1 MKLRVDRDILAEA
14 VTWTARSV
22 PARPPVPVLA
32 GVRLEAKG
40 SSLVLASFDYEV
52 SAHCEVAADVE
63 EDGVVL
69 VSGRL
74 LADIAKALPNKPV
87 DLEVEGNKVAV
98 SCGSARFSLAAM
110 AADDYPA
117 LPNKPVDLEVDGNK
131 VAVSCGSARFSLAAM
146 AADDYPA
153 LPVMPAVAGTIDA
166 HDLARAVGQ
175 VSIAASRD
183 DTLPLL
189 TSVQIEVEGSSLVLM
204 ATDRYRLAM
213 RELTWSPSNTELST
227 TALLKARTLSDVA
240 KSLTSS
246 GDVTVALSSDS
257 AASSLIGFEAG
268 GRRTTSLLT
277 DGDYPPVRRLFPES
291 TSIHAT
297 VGTDELMAAVRRVS
311 LVADRSTPIHMSFT
325 QGNLE
330 LDAGQGDDA
339 QATEQLVAHLE
350 GDDISTAFNPGYLLD
365 GLGALNQPYVR
376 LDFTHASKPA
386 VLTGMDSIGGTEDS
400 SFRYLLMPIRFGA

>member
-1 MKLRVDRDILAEA
+1 VKLRVDRDILAEA

-40 SSLVLASFDYEV
+40 SSLILASFDYEV

-74 LADIAKALPNKPV
+74 LADIAK
-87 DLEVEGNKVAV
+87 
-98 SCGSARFSLAAM
+98 
-110 AADDYPA
+110 A

-166 HDLARAVGQ
+166 HDLARAVAQ

-189 TSVQIEVEGSSLVLM
+189 TSVQMEVKGSSLVLM

-213 RELTWSPSNTELST
+213 RELTWSPANTELST

-246 GDVTVALSSDS
+246 GDVTVALSSES
-257 AASSLIGFEAG
+257 TASSLIGFEAG

-297 VGTDELMAAVRRVS
+297 VGTDELM
-311 LVADRSTPIHMSFT
+311 
-325 QGNLE
+325 G
-330 LDAGQGDDA
+330 
-339 QATEQLVAHLE
+339 LE
-350 GDDISTAFNPGYLLD
+350 GAASNAYFDCLSKLVPEDVAFHGRSRRPPKDLANAAFSGDGEGVWLDKNGKKVLVDGYEATLQRQVK
-365 GLGALNQPYVR
+365 GALPGFAGTWRRHIHHQAQLLGRAIVEPDYR
-376 LDFTHASKPA
+376 WSGASW
-386 VLTGMDSIGGTEDS
+386 
-400 SFRYLLMPIRFGA
+400 R